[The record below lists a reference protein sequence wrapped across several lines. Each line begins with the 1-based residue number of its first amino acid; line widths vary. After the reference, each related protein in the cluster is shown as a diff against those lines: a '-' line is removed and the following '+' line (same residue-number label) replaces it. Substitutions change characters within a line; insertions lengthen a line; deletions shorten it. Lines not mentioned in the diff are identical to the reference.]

1 MSEKQF
7 DSLGLSEKVMQE
19 VYRRGFEEPTAIQEK
34 AIPLILKNEKDIIA
48 KSQTGTGKTA
58 AFGLPI
64 LDMLDEEKTNVQ
76 AVVLVPT
83 RELALQVSEELN
95 SFIGKR
101 KITVLPVYGG
111 QSMSDQLRRLK
122 KKVDIVVGTP
132 GRIIDH
138 INRKSLHLERIS
150 FAVLDEADE
159 MLNMG
164 FVDDIE
170 EILSHTA
177 GHKRT
182 VLFSATMPDHIYKI
196 AKKYMGE
203 YEIIEAGGK
212 NLTVD
217 KTDQIYF
224 EVNNSDKFE
233 ALCRIMDM
241 EDEFYGL
248 IFSRTRV
255 GVDELTNRLLSRGY
269 EAEGIH
275 GDISQVQR
283 ERSLQKF
290 RKRRATIL
298 VATNVAARGIDITDL
313 THVINYSLPQNTEDY
328 VHRIGR
334 TGRAG
339 KKGTA
344 ITFISPSEHRKLKI
358 ISRETKSTIRKE
370 TVPTISD
377 IKNAKKDKL
386 FAELLNDNNQEKVD
400 KEYLEMAVQLLSGND
415 PLEVI
420 ASLLQ
425 SSFQNSFDM
434 NVYGEIR
441 EIPKKSNKKT
451 RLFLSKGKKD
461 GLSPRSLLRMIKNET
476 GIGGSVIND
485 ICIKDSFSFLTVPGN
500 EAKQIIKVYGSGNSR
515 NKMTVKIA
523 ENTPTPKK
531 APRKGARP
539 RA

>member
-7 DSLGLSEKVMQE
+7 DSLGLSSRIMKE
-19 VYRRGFEEPTAIQEK
+19 VQRRGFEEPTAIQEK
-34 AIPLILKNEKDIIA
+34 AIPLLLKNEKDLIA

-64 LDMLDEEKTNVQ
+64 LDMIEEGSDHVQ
-76 AVVLVPT
+76 ALVMVPT

-95 SFIGKR
+95 SFLGKR
-101 KITVLPVYGG
+101 PISVLPVYGG

-122 KKVDIVVGTP
+122 KQVDIVVGTP

-138 INRKSLHLERIS
+138 IKRRSLHLEKIS

-177 GHKRT
+177 TYKRT
-182 VLFSATMPDHIYKI
+182 ILFSATMPEHIYKI
-196 AKKYMGE
+196 AKNYMGE

-212 NLTVD
+212 NLTVE
-217 KTDQIYF
+217 KTEQIYF

-233 ALCRIMDM
+233 ALCRIMDI

-248 IFSRTRV
+248 IFTRTRV
-255 GVDELTNRLLSRGY
+255 GVDELTNRLLARGY

-275 GDISQVQR
+275 GDISQIQR

-290 RKRRATIL
+290 RNRKANIL

-344 ITFISPSEHRKLKI
+344 ITFISPSEYRKLKI
-358 ISRETKSTIRKE
+358 ISKETKSTIRKE
-370 TVPTISD
+370 QVPTISD
-377 IKNAKKDKL
+377 IKSARQEKL
-386 FAELLNDNNQEKVD
+386 YAELLNNTGEKPQ
-400 KEYLEMAVQLLSGND
+400 KEFLEMAVQLLNGND
-415 PLEVI
+415 PLEVV
-420 ASLLQ
+420 AAMLQ
-425 SSFQNSFDM
+425 HSFQNSFDM
-434 NVYGEIR
+434 SAYGEIR
-441 EIPKKSNKKT
+441 EIPKKSDKKT

-461 GLSPRSLLRMIKNET
+461 GLSPQKLLRMIKNET

-485 ICIKDSFSFLTVPGN
+485 ICIKEYYSFLTVPGK
-500 EAKQIIKVYGSGNSR
+500 EADKIIKTYKDGDSR
-515 NKMTVKIA
+515 NKMTAKIA
-523 ENTPTPKK
+523 GK
-531 APRKGARP
+531 APSEKKSPRKPSRRP
-539 RA
+539 A